1 MLFRSHTWVETSLLE
16 ILHNNWPEGAGG
28 RITSIPGEVLTSS
41 QRVALRRGNAN
52 FATEMPDGTV
62 YVGEGGLNASGN
74 CGLDIGESDRIFA
87 DLAYWQK
94 VIEDNMVRR
103 IPQGM
108 IQVVLKISAWGTQG
122 IANTVRSARD
132 SVLVLRVGG
141 QIVRPV
147 QRAMWVGDFSPGLP
161 IYQINTITSGRS
173 SLTIVNPVGDAFAHG
188 NVFLSSLIRES
199 DVPPGENVELGCW
212 KKGEFQPEFK
222 LDRATLENS
231 PSRRNP

>member
-1 MLFRSHTWVETSLLE
+1 VKRTCRAALTGLILTAVIATSALAQVNGDE
-16 ILHNNWPEGAGG
+16 I
-28 RITSIPGEVLTSS
+28 
-41 QRVALRRGNAN
+41 QRAVQR
-52 FATEMPDGTV
+52 
-62 YVGEGGLNASGN
+62 
-74 CGLDIGESDRIFA
+74 GLDCKNESEFFKRFIEPQKLKKQGFVRSTKEAFLLHDSDRISYA
-87 DLAYWQK
+87 VAYRHARL
-94 VIEDNMVRR
+94 EDVNDDMVRR

-141 QIVRPV
+141 QIVKPV

-222 LDRATLENS
+222 LERATLENS